1 MLGMA
6 FLPEVEVD
14 RLILSKSHIPE
25 VFSHSFSQLLLRF
38 PDIYGG
44 LAFGT
49 YYGIYHITDV
59 TGDVLKGAVSHLAG
73 SIIYLITV

>member
-14 RLILSKSHIPE
+14 RLVLSQSHVPE
-25 VFSHSFSQLLLRF
+25 VFSHSFPQLPLRF

-44 LAFGT
+44 SAFGT

-59 TGDVLKGAVSHLAG
+59 TGDVLNWAVSDLAG
-73 SIIYLITV
+73 SITYLITG